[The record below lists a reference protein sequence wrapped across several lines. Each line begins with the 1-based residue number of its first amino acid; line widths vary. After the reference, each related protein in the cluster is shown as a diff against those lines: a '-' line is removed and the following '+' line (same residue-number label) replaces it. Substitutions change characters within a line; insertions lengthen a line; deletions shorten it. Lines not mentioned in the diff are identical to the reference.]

1 LNDPDR
7 REALLDA
14 ATGPIELVGVAV
26 RDAAK
31 RRKGIP
37 KHLLTTDVAGLVA
50 NDDLDILVE
59 LAGGIKPARSTSRR
73 PFATGSRSSPPT
85 RR

>member
-1 LNDPDR
+1 MTPKWSVSFKGEQAGRSSRNHWCGQRRRCLVELLNDPDR

-37 KHLLTTDVAGLVA
+37 STCSRLT
-50 NDDLDILVE
+50 
-59 LAGGIKPARSTSRR
+59 
-73 PFATGSRSSPPT
+73 SPVWSQ
-85 RR
+85 